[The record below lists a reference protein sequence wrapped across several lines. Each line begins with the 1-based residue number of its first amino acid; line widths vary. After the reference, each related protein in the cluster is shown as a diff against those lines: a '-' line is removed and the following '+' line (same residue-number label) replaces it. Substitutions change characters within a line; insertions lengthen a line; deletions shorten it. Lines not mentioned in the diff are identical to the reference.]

1 MRWLRR
7 FIAQNP
13 AKVFRDEPGTM
24 IKKGVKKTMTNIK
37 LQNPYMDE
45 TIKVKEN
52 LKRILDMLEWLEV
65 GNIQYLQLQQLEP
78 EKRVI
83 TISPK
88 NFAKIDYYEAEG
100 VDDEI

>member
-1 MRWLRR
+1 
-7 FIAQNP
+7 
-13 AKVFRDEPGTM
+13 
-24 IKKGVKKTMTNIK
+24 MTNIR

-52 LKRILDMLEWLEV
+52 LKRIQDMLGWLEV
-65 GNIQYLQLQQLEP
+65 GNIQCLQLQQIEP

-88 NFAKIDYYEAEG
+88 NFAKIDYYEA
-100 VDDEI
+100 DETEDEN